1 MANPQ
6 ANSPNL
12 AKPSATGPSQSRT
25 DGEATSDVHQRV
37 TTGLHQTALRRPKS
51 PLLVMSGRGAD
62 LVVVS
67 VQLKTGYLRLSCS
80 PEMTQDN
87 ETAQLLRQVG
97 ALHSVPA

>member
-1 MANPQ
+1 
-6 ANSPNL
+6 
-12 AKPSATGPSQSRT
+12 
-25 DGEATSDVHQRV
+25 
-37 TTGLHQTALRRPKS
+37 
-51 PLLVMSGRGAD
+51 MSGRGAD